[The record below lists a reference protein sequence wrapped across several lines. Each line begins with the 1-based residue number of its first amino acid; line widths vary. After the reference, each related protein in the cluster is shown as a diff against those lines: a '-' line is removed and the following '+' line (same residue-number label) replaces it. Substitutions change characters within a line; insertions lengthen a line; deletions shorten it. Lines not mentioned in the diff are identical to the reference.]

1 MKNQPPYNEK
11 ELSIELDGNI
21 YSIQAAKNAAYDYT
35 GRAWIHLETKE
46 NNVIVISIKPKN
58 PEDSFSTLKSDFMNH
73 VLDHQV
79 RIDVGREFKTIREMI
94 VAQAFEPCENL
105 DEITEHLLNEQKQSI

>member
-1 MKNQPPYNEK
+1 MKNQLLSNEK
-11 ELSIELDGNI
+11 EISIELDGNI

-35 GRAWIHLETKE
+35 ARAWFHLETKE
-46 NNVIVISIKPKN
+46 NNVIAISIKPKY

-73 VLDHQV
+73 VLDHQI
-79 RIDVGREFKTIREMI
+79 RIDLGKEFKAIREMI

-105 DEITEHLLNEQKQSI
+105 DEITELLVNEKKQSI